1 MNFEPLEK
9 NRLQALS
16 EEGHSKSQVLIQRF
30 LDKIVSLGDIS
41 MENKI
46 EAIWVD
52 RDLMCNFV
60 LLIVDEIFQDL
71 LLLHFV
77 IPLANEAM
85 STTDLIVA

>member
-9 NRLQALS
+9 YRLQALS

-60 LLIVDEIFQDL
+60 LLVVDEIFQDL
-71 LLLHFV
+71 LLLRLV

-85 STTDLIVA
+85 STTNLIVA

>member
-16 EEGHSKSQVLIQRF
+16 KEGHSKSQVLIQRF

-60 LLIVDEIFQDL
+60 LLVVDEIFQDL
-71 LLLHFV
+71 LLLRLV

-85 STTDLIVA
+85 STTNLIVA